1 MSSIIKYNK
10 SKNHLI
16 VISTPIGNLNEI
28 NNRAIQAFKENN
40 YFICEDTRNIKQLF
54 SLLNLS
60 FTNKTF
66 ISYHKYNEKHRLNEV
81 LEILKN
87 NNLVLVSDAGY
98 PGFSDPGYVVINA
111 CIQNDIF
118 VEVINGANAYIHA
131 LITSGWSNY
140 SSTFYGFLDWKK
152 QEIITYIF
160 PKTILC
166 FYESVHR
173 INETLKIMYE
183 VFGDEEVCVVKEL
196 TKLNE
201 VHYYSKL
208 KDLHIPNDELK
219 GEFVILINN
228 TKINEE
234 IDYLKIKTDFLNFDN
249 AYMKS
254 NLKSKIKLYL
264 ELLNNNL
271 ISSNELYSLI
281 IKDKHD

>member
-1 MSSIIKYNK
+1 
-10 SKNHLI
+10 
-16 VISTPIGNLNEI
+16 
-28 NNRAIQAFKENN
+28 
-40 YFICEDTRNIKQLF
+40 
-54 SLLNLS
+54 
-60 FTNKTF
+60 
-66 ISYHKYNEKHRLNEV
+66 
-81 LEILKN
+81 
-87 NNLVLVSDAGY
+87 
-98 PGFSDPGYVVINA
+98 
-111 CIQNDIF
+111 
-118 VEVINGANAYIHA
+118 
-131 LITSGWSNY
+131 
-140 SSTFYGFLDWKK
+140 
-152 QEIITYIF
+152 
-160 PKTILC
+160 
-166 FYESVHR
+166 
-173 INETLKIMYE
+173 MYE